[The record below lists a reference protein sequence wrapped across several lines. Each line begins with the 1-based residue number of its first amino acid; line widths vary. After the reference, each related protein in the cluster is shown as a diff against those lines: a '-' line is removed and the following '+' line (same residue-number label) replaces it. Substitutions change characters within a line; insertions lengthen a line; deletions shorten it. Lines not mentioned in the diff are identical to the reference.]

1 MSTHNYAQGLAAY
14 LTYLEAFHASCGA
27 GAGKYTSSGV
37 AFGLGPINVSEELG
51 RRTDSQSGSGVKWF
65 HEQ

>member
-1 MSTHNYAQGLAAY
+1 VKHNYAQGLAVY

-37 AFGLGPINVSEELG
+37 AVGLGRINVSEEG
-51 RRTDSQSGSGVKWF
+51 RSTDSHSGSSVKWF

>member
-37 AFGLGPINVSEELG
+37 AFGLG
-51 RRTDSQSGSGVKWF
+51 RRKKHRF
-65 HEQ
+65 P